1 MIVELTP
8 WQLRWAKDAGEKRTT
23 LNINSNVKDKP
34 DYQNHNVLQDDL
46 TANIAACACELA
58 VSIYL
63 NQSWNGAYW
72 LPSEH
77 KQASVVPDVGRNIEV
92 RRVRDRKN
100 PMPVKESEQQFN
112 IFQAYN
118 YPENPKFV
126 EITGWAP
133 GWYAWNMGKQVYPE
147 KRALDVSLLWDLQ
160 GYERE
165 D

>member
-1 MIVELTP
+1 
-8 WQLRWAKDAGEKRTT
+8 
-23 LNINSNVKDKP
+23 
-34 DYQNHNVLQDDL
+34 
-46 TANIAACACELA
+46 
-58 VSIYL
+58 
-63 NQSWNGAYW
+63 
-72 LPSEH
+72 
-77 KQASVVPDVGRNIEV
+77 
-92 RRVRDRKN
+92 
-100 PMPVKESEQQFN
+100 MPVKESEQQFN